1 MFSPSVRFLTHTPA
15 KAAQIL
21 QIFNETHNKLSPCR
35 FSVLL
40 SVSVRARAAYRF
52 AVCGRGGASRRLP
65 FVHLRSAD
73 ARVRAVG
80 VGGVSVSGG
89 RYGMEKAVGLRT
101 SPTLAAFKFP
111 DLSLTFP
118 NAAVLSP
125 AFSEH
130 ARTSRIPRSAA
141 FRSCICVP
149 QMHACARW
157 GWAALAYVGE
167 RYGMEEA
174 AGSNPDPN
182 SKNKT
187 HNPYGLHVSFL
198 VGIAGFEPT
207 NDGVK
212 VRCLTAWLYPR
223 VRGAVA
229 PRFVKSITVRS
240 CHKEKHSS
248 QCQQFPE
255 NR

>member
-80 VGGVSVSGG
+80 VGGVSVSVG
-89 RYGMEKAVGLRT
+89 AVWHGESRGFAYI
-101 SPTLAAFKFP
+101 S
-111 DLSLTFP
+111 
-118 NAAVLSP
+118 
-125 AFSEH
+125 H
-130 ARTSRIPRSAA
+130 ARGFQFPRLILSHFSKRRSSQPCFQRACAHEPHTASRYAAEAARSAA
-141 FRSCICVP
+141 SCSCICVP

-157 GWAALAYVGE
+157 GG
-167 RYGMEEA
+167 R
-174 AGSNPDPN
+174 
-182 SKNKT
+182 
-187 HNPYGLHVSFL
+187 
-198 VGIAGFEPT
+198 
-207 NDGVK
+207 
-212 VRCLTAWLYPR
+212 R
-223 VRGAVA
+223 
-229 PRFVKSITVRS
+229 
-240 CHKEKHSS
+240 
-248 QCQQFPE
+248 
-255 NR
+255 